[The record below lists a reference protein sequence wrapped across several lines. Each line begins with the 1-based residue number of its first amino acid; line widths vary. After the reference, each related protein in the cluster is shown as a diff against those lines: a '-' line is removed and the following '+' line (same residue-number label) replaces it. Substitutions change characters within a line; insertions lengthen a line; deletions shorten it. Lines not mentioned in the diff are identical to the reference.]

1 MPIRDVL
8 QMIKQELQ
16 NEYGF
21 DLYDFRL
28 EEIYPP
34 HSGMQEM
41 TVSFLI
47 PEEKPITNM
56 FNITKDTEFI
66 RRYDRIYKTIDFD
79 MNTKKISQ
87 MKILRLSG
95 TTHSM
100 ILA

>member
-1 MPIRDVL
+1 MPIRDAL

-34 HSGMQEM
+34 HSDMQEM

-79 MNTKKISQ
+79 MNTKKISR
-87 MKILRLSG
+87 MKIF
-95 TTHSM
+95 
-100 ILA
+100 AE